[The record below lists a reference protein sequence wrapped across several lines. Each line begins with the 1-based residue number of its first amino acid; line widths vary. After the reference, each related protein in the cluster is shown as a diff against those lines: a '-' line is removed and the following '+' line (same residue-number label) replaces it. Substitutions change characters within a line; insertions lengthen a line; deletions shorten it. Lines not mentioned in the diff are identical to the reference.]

1 MRGTGGNQMKA
12 ITVRVNDDTYKKLR
26 DYARSCP
33 HYAGN
38 INAALREA
46 LHVFFDQ
53 ISTSKLSKP
62 AK

>member
-1 MRGTGGNQMKA
+1 MKA